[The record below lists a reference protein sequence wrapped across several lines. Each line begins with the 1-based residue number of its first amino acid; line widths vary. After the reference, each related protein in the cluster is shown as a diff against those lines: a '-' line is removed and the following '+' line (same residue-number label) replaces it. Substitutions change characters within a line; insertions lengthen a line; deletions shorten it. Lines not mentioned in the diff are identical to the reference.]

1 MVYMKIKE
9 SGPGFELLKDIVH
22 LLIKTTIDEQIMP
35 LERLQ
40 DNIRYDKETDRYTL
54 RGLRLALMDRANCM
68 K

>member
-1 MVYMKIKE
+1 MIFMKIKE

-40 DNIRYDKETDRYTL
+40 DNIKYDK
-54 RGLRLALMDRANCM
+54 
-68 K
+68 